1 MHWNKITI
9 RASPGMLEELE
20 GLLWDLSA
28 VSVTV
33 TDSEDN
39 PIYEPGPGE
48 TPLWSKLDVCG
59 LFEQDVD
66 RDELAQRIEGM
77 GYQVLSSEELGD
89 RHWEREW
96 LSRFKPMQFGRRL
109 WICPSDQTVPD
120 VNSVVVKL
128 DPGLAF
134 GTGTHATT
142 RLCLEWLDMNALQG
156 IRVVDFGSGSG
167 VLGIAAL
174 LLGAKSVLA
183 VDNDPQALRATTDNS
198 ERNKVG
204 QYLATRLADE
214 QERIEKIAPDSP
226 YDLVIANILAQPLVD
241 LSSRLVT
248 MLKPGGYLLLS
259 GIMESQ
265 RSWVEAAYQGIVE
278 FDSCTRG
285 DGWVCLHAKKNE

>member
-89 RHWEREW
+89 RDR
-96 LSRFKPMQFGRRL
+96 K
-109 WICPSDQTVPD
+109 
-120 VNSVVVKL
+120 SVV
-128 DPGLAF
+128 
-134 GTGTHATT
+134 
-142 RLCLEWLDMNALQG
+142 
-156 IRVVDFGSGSG
+156 
-167 VLGIAAL
+167 
-174 LLGAKSVLA
+174 
-183 VDNDPQALRATTDNS
+183 
-198 ERNKVG
+198 
-204 QYLATRLADE
+204 
-214 QERIEKIAPDSP
+214 
-226 YDLVIANILAQPLVD
+226 
-241 LSSRLVT
+241 
-248 MLKPGGYLLLS
+248 
-259 GIMESQ
+259 
-265 RSWVEAAYQGIVE
+265 
-278 FDSCTRG
+278 
-285 DGWVCLHAKKNE
+285 